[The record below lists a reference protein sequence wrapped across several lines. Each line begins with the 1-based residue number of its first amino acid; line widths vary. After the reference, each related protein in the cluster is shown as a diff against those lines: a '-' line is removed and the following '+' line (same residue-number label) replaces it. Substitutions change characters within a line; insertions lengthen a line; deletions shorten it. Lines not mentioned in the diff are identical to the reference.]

1 MFYRVVDWEVY
12 SGPNPLRKIKFYKE
26 SRVKE
31 MISEKQLSQILQA
44 AKEISKDPK
53 SHLQKAFYDISLLA
67 VNTGMR
73 KSEILNLEWKNL
85 NSDEIIIKRK
95 GGKVRSVPLNPT
107 ALKIITKQPK
117 KDRFIFDIPNRA
129 QPSLLVR
136 TINQVKKKTG
146 IKQFHFHLL
155 RHYFTTSLV
164 EKGADFIT
172 ISKILGHSKLTTSF
186 VYSHTNKERKRRAV
200 DLLI

>member
-1 MFYRVVDWEVY
+1 MSDLIESNPDILGGKPIIKGTRIPVSLIYELIGLNY
-12 SGPNPLRKIKFYKE
+12 SVEEIQAEYPHLDRDILLKILELGNDALKN
-26 SRVKE
+26 
-31 MISEKQLSQILQA
+31 LSQ
-44 AKEISKDPK
+44 
-53 SHLQKAFYDISLLA
+53 
-67 VNTGMR
+67 VN
-73 KSEILNLEWKNL
+73 I
-85 NSDEIIIKRK
+85 DEIIIKRK